1 MVAIQFPVMILIV
14 IFVLILFVR
23 AAAVALEIT
32 GLDKDTA
39 IFQALSAFSGTGFTT
54 HEAESIVNHP
64 IRRKIVLLL
73 MVLGTAGVATVIITS
88 TSHFVTT
95 DGYQVSIDALI
106 ILVGIYLLY
115 KIATYKGFIKGWERF
130 IEAKLVK
137 LPSFAWKAQ
146 IESYFHQSEDN
157 GLVRVIITE
166 DSPFIGKSL
175 LESGL
180 STERLQVQ
188 SIERG
193 KSWIPLPKTE
203 ERIQEG
209 DRIVVYGT
217 LEVLRY

>member
-1 MVAIQFPVMILIV
+1 MVEIQFPVMILIV

-32 GLDKDTA
+32 GLDKGTA

-54 HEAESIVNHP
+54 HEAESIMNPPV
-64 IRRKIVLLL
+64 RRKIAILL
-73 MVLGTAGVATVIITS
+73 MILGTAGVATVIITS

-95 DGYQVSIDALI
+95 AGYQLPIDVLI
-106 ILVGIYLLY
+106 LLVGLSPLY
-115 KIATYKGFIKGWERF
+115 KIATYKGFIKRWERF

-137 LPSFAWKAQ
+137 LPSFAWQEQ
-146 IESYFHQSEDN
+146 IESHFHHSEDN

-166 DSPFIGKSL
+166 NSPFIGKSL

-180 STERLQVQ
+180 STEGLQVQ

-203 ERIQEG
+203 ERIQVG

-217 LEVLRY
+217 LEVLRS